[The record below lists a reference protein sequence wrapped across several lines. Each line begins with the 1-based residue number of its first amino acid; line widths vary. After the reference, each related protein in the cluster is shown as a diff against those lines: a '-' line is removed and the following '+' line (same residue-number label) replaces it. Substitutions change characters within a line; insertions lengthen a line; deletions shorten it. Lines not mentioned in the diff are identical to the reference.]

1 MSYEMCNRIVIK
13 KKTNQLFLN
22 VATNN
27 VWPHTYSKCE
37 YASKGNYTLDE
48 KLMFLMESMLEGN
61 IQISHTNKNTI
72 PYQYALLK
80 IHEYYRENNI
90 NHFEDRYEKKNKV
103 FEDRIK
109 EYTKTNDYKEYM
121 DFCRENKELVNKIE
135 CEVVK
140 ELYNKEFEIF
150 KDSINEKIEGK
161 FYITNDYGQKIEFC
175 SKTKYGITVRQYD
188 YLNENCIID
197 DYKLAYIR
205 QDYMGKNF
213 NIEKV
218 VEKQR
223 EVQAE
228 SEDMEDET
236 M

>member
-27 VWPHTYSKCE
+27 VWPHTYSRYE
-37 YASKGNYTLDE
+37 YAGKGNYTLDE

-121 DFCRENKELVNKIE
+121 DFCRDNKELVNKIE